1 MPGIGVNRGIS
12 RPRTRIPALPS
23 GTETLDADR
32 SPMPRAAPPSA
43 DPPPPRI
50 HDPGLSSPYP
60 DWSVSILEGERLMRN
75 RATVLHTPLAAL
87 VLPMLLAVTPA
98 LGADGSAGKGSR
110 LTEMPMHVQTEGTS
124 YNEYRQHQAELQT
137 RLAGSLPAAALGATI
152 RIELTR
158 AEIDGIEK
166 SPHVSGTPLTIGLVK
181 AVAPRVDLDGLETG
195 AGGATPRR
203 GPGAIASPARDGGFV
218 WALAVPSASAG
229 APRFAGSSTPTPE
242 AAICRD
248 PACVE
253 DASYTSNTQA
263 NAAKLAVAKM
273 EWAQGAFIYS
283 CTGGLISATNP
294 AQGNFFLT
302 ANHCLSK
309 NNTARNVQFYW
320 RFATSSCNGSCPS
333 NTNWPYK
340 TMGATVAAAGTKS
353 DFTLLQL
360 TANH

>member
-43 DPPPPRI
+43 DPLPPRI
-50 HDPGLSSPYP
+50 HDPGPSSPYP
-60 DWSVSILEGERLMRN
+60 NWSVSILEGERLMRN

-137 RLAGSLPAAALGATI
+137 RLAGSLPAAALGAPV

-158 AEIDGIEK
+158 QEIDGIEK
-166 SPHVSGTPLTIGLVK
+166 TPHVSGTPLTIGLVK

-195 AGGATPRR
+195 AGDAGRPARGRAERDRGRDRGAPVRGQLHAHARGGHLRRSRLRR
-203 GPGAIASPARDGGFV
+203 GRLVHQQHAGQRRQARRGQDGVGPGR
-218 WALAVPSASAG
+218 LH
-229 APRFAGSSTPTPE
+229 
-242 AAICRD
+242 
-248 PACVE
+248 
-253 DASYTSNTQA
+253 
-263 NAAKLAVAKM
+263 L
-273 EWAQGAFIYS
+273 
-283 CTGGLISATNP
+283 
-294 AQGNFFLT
+294 FL
-302 ANHCLSK
+302 HRRPDLGH
-309 NNTARNVQFYW
+309 Q
-320 RFATSSCNGSCPS
+320 
-333 NTNWPYK
+333 
-340 TMGATVAAAGTKS
+340 
-353 DFTLLQL
+353 
-360 TANH
+360 